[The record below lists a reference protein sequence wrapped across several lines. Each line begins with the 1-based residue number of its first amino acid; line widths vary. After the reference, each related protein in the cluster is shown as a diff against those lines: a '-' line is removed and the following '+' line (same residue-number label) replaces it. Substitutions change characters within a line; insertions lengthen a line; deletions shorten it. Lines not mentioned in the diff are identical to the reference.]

1 MICKDLQIQYNKI
14 YAFFRNTTEYFD
26 YLDWNGENLYVWENN
41 EIIEQYSFKDLK
53 KVECI

>member
-1 MICKDLQIQYNKI
+1 MIYTDLQIQYDKI
-14 YAFFRNTTEYFD
+14 KAFFKNTTEYFD